1 MADEARL
8 GAVFD
13 CLTGHKTLNTEFTD
27 VSPFHLDTHT
37 NMETVWV
44 LLQLLVANRTLGIQ
58 C

>member
-13 CLTGHKTLNTEFTD
+13 CLTGHLTLDTD
-27 VSPFHLDTHT
+27 VSAFHLDTHT